1 MFPSKMSPAGPQCSK
16 TIQNH
21 KTKSLKVVSYK
32 INNKMIQNLDV
43 ALNFQQRGSRWYR
56 FANINGSVPA
66 VLHPL
71 ILSSVVFLT
80 HQTLL
85 HV

>member
-1 MFPSKMSPAGPQCSK
+1 
-16 TIQNH
+16 
-21 KTKSLKVVSYK
+21 
-32 INNKMIQNLDV
+32 MIQNLDV

-80 HQTLL
+80 PNFTSRVKINESVYL
-85 HV
+85 H

>member
-1 MFPSKMSPAGPQCSK
+1 
-16 TIQNH
+16 
-21 KTKSLKVVSYK
+21 
-32 INNKMIQNLDV
+32 MIQNLDV

-66 VLHPL
+66 VLYPL
-71 ILSSVVFLT
+71 ILSSVVFMT